1 MAWLGLLLG
10 ALIGAYAHGFS
21 GLVVGAVIGTFV
33 GAAWHRLMPRNSS
46 IAPASGGALDGAALQ
61 ARVVQLERRL
71 AALEA
76 AVGRAAVKED
86 GDTIPVAQPSVVPE
100 APAAAAPPPAPDA
113 TPAAESTPLA
123 PALHPVRKGGIEG
136 GLPPVT
142 EAAVSSEAA
151 TGTPVSPPRPVGQTI
166 WAWFSDGN
174 TMVRVGVVVLFFGL
188 AFLLSYFAEHVTVP
202 IELQFLAVGAVG
214 AALIGVGIRL
224 RHSRAAYALALMGGG
239 LGV

>member
-46 IAPASGGALDGAALQ
+46 IASASGGALDGAALQ
-61 ARVVQLERRL
+61 ARLVELERRL

-76 AVGRAAVKED
+76 AVGRAAVKEN
-86 GDTIPVAQPSVVPE
+86 GEMIPVAQPSVTPE
-100 APAAAAPPPAPDA
+100 APAAAARPAAPDV

-123 PALHPVRKGGIEG
+123 PALHPVRKGGVG
-136 GLPPVT
+136 GGSPPLT
-142 EAAVSSEAA
+142 EAAASSEA
-151 TGTPVSPPRPVGQTI
+151 GTAAPTSSPRPLGHAI

-174 TMVRVGVVVLFFGL
+174 TMVRVGVVVLFFGV

-202 IELQFLAVGAVG
+202 IELQFLAVAAVG
-214 AALIGVGIRL
+214 FALIGVGIRL
-224 RHSRAAYALALMGGG
+224 RHSRDAYALALMSGR
-239 LGV
+239 